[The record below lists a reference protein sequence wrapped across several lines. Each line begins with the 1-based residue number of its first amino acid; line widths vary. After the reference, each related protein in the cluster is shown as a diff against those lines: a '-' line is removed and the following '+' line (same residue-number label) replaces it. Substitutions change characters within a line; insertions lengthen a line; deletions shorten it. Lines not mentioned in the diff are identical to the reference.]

1 MDSQNPGNYVDSIT
15 VAKTPSPHNN
25 KWDPRGGEGP
35 KLTCQTA
42 AENYY
47 IAASYGANKDLYD
60 YFKNTLGAPIR
71 DEARAYALKLIS
83 DNP

>member
-1 MDSQNPGNYVDSIT
+1 MRPTACEFKPVASQTMRNKAPGFNP
-15 VAKTPSPHNN
+15 A
-25 KWDPRGGEGP
+25 GGEGP
-35 KLTCQTA
+35 KLTCQAA

-47 IAASYGANKDLYD
+47 IAASYGATKDLYD

-71 DEARAYALKLIS
+71 DEARTYALKLIA